1 MISTSNK
8 TLIMIDGDNLLM
20 AAKQL
25 NINIDFGRLRQLLQ
39 QRYPVVPWL
48 RFYVSCSLLTSKR
61 QAFLRSLLQ
70 FGYYIHVE
78 DDQTI
83 KSSIDMVM
91 VTDTLSLS
99 GVFETAQALISRFDK
114 LWTEGCVPG
123 CTDVRVVRIIWGL
136 LSGRRWNKHVVHHA
150 VNQLL

>member
-1 MISTSNK
+1 
-8 TLIMIDGDNLLM
+8 MIDGDNLLM

-39 QRYPVVPWL
+39 QRYPVVLWL
-48 RFYVSCSLLTSKR
+48 RFYVSRSLLTSKR

-83 KSSIDMVM
+83 KSSIDI
-91 VTDTLSLS
+91 
-99 GVFETAQALISRFDK
+99 LI
-114 LWTEGCVPG
+114 W
-123 CTDVRVVRIIWGL
+123 
-136 LSGRRWNKHVVHHA
+136 
-150 VNQLL
+150 